1 MEKSK
6 SESTKT
12 LSNNQ
17 LKMLNLYLEFIEGDI
32 SYCRALYFQK
42 GDSFKHYVSGLQ
54 TSIIF
59 LKRHLFNNHFEI
71 DCNQIELLIACI
83 ERVNNEFV
91 AGKTN
96 LEVKVC
102 MNLIAQMVRLKHL
115 LKEIDVYYTEE
126 N

>member
-6 SESTKT
+6 SESTKS
-12 LSNNQ
+12 LSPNQ
-17 LKMLNLYLEFIEGDI
+17 LQMLNLYLEFIEGDI
-32 SYCRALYFQK
+32 SYCHALYFQK
-42 GDSFKHYVSGLQ
+42 GDSFRHYVSGLQ

-59 LKRHLFNNHFEI
+59 LKRHLLNNHFEI

-102 MNLIAQMVRLKHL
+102 MNLIAQVVRLKHL